1 MNSLRRHIAL
11 AFTLLVVCACP
22 WAQAQNFPAKP
33 IRIVVPNAPGGGGD
47 LTTRTV
53 GQKISETLG
62 QPVIIDNKPGAGGV
76 LAGEMVAKA
85 APDGYT
91 LLLIS
96 SGTAVSAALFQSLPY
111 DTLRDFIP
119 VVPLAH
125 FDLVIVTAQDG
136 RFKTLG
142 ELIAWSKANPGKL
155 NIGTPNVGTTQHLAA
170 EYFKAAAGLDAQIVP
185 FNGTPAVINALRGGQ
200 IDAGLDILG
209 PLQGQI
215 KAQALR
221 ALAITGDRRSRMLP
235 EVPTAKE
242 AGVADFSAASWNG
255 LAVPAKTPKEVID
268 RLNREVNAA
277 LADPAVRKR
286 LEDLNLD
293 PLPGTPQQAASLLSN
308 DVRRWGEVITRA
320 KIPRQ

>member
-1 MNSLRRHIAL
+1 
-11 AFTLLVVCACP
+11 
-22 WAQAQNFPAKP
+22 
-33 IRIVVPNAPGGGGD
+33 
-47 LTTRTV
+47 
-53 GQKISETLG
+53 
-62 QPVIIDNKPGAGGV
+62 
-76 LAGEMVAKA
+76 
-85 APDGYT
+85 
-91 LLLIS
+91 
-96 SGTAVSAALFQSLPY
+96 
-111 DTLRDFIP
+111 
-119 VVPLAH
+119 
-125 FDLVIVTAQDG
+125 
-136 RFKTLG
+136 
-142 ELIAWSKANPGKL
+142 
-155 NIGTPNVGTTQHLAA
+155 
-170 EYFKAAAGLDAQIVP
+170 
-185 FNGTPAVINALRGGQ
+185 VINALRGGQ

-293 PLPGTPQQAASLLSN
+293 PLPGTPQQAAALLNN
-308 DVRRWGEVITRA
+308 DVKRWGEVITRA